1 MGGSAGPTGA
11 RGGVGAWARCKISP
25 TTVAPARP
33 RARIPH
39 RRARAFG
46 AALPSLRTESH
57 LSSNSSSRVRRLR
70 PLCAAAALVLL
81 GACASAPA
89 SEAPAP
95 QPVPRPE
102 TATPATGTTSTAI
115 TEADLRTRLY
125 AYAADSMLG
134 REAGTP
140 GNVKATDH
148 IAAELRRIGLEP
160 AGENGTYFQTLPL
173 VGRGPDP
180 RSTLAVGGTTLA
192 LWREYAPIPSISGI
206 FPFDGSLEVT
216 DAPVIYGGRV
226 GAEEQSITTEQARGK
241 IVVLAAPVGAS
252 GQPDWQFWTH
262 GGLDRFAGA
271 AAVAIATLDVSPPG
285 ILGFLQSPQE
295 GIAGSNE
302 ATPTPFGILVTRAAA
317 ERLLGKPLD
326 GLAPGAMGATVTAR
340 VRFVETPAQFPA
352 RNVVAVLRGSD
363 PAVAGQYVAIGAHS
377 DHVGLAAEPV
387 DHDSLR
393 AYNRVM
399 RPRGADSEELAPP
412 TAAQWSRI
420 GQIRDSLRRANP
432 VRRDSVFNGADDDG
446 SGVVAMLEIA
456 QHLASLETKPRRSI
470 LFVFHTAEE
479 KGLYGAQWFTD
490 HPTVPRDSIVAQVN
504 IDMIGRGGT
513 ADLPEGGPGYVQLIG
528 SRRLSSELGDLVES
542 VNTEGAHG
550 LRFDYQYDANGH
562 PDQYYCRSDHYEY
575 ARYGIPVVFLSTGS
589 HQDYHQLTDEPQYID
604 YAQLLRVT
612 RFIEDVTISIANL
625 DHRLVVDEPKPDPHG
640 SCRQ

>member
-1 MGGSAGPTGA
+1 MSSTAPLRARRRRAAG
-11 RGGVGAWARCKISP
+11 
-25 TTVAPARP
+25 APA
-33 RARIPH
+33 
-39 RRARAFG
+39 
-46 AALPSLRTESH
+46 LL
-57 LSSNSSSRVRRLR
+57 
-70 PLCAAAALVLL
+70 LVL

-89 SEAPAP
+89 SEIPVP
-95 QPVPRPE
+95 QPASRAETPVPPAN
-102 TATPATGTTSTAI
+102 ATSSAI
-115 TEADLRTRLY
+115 TEADLRARLF

-140 GNVKATDH
+140 GNVKATDY

-160 AGENGTYFQTLPL
+160 AGDGGTFFQTVPL
-173 VGRGPDP
+173 VARGPDP
-180 RSTLAVGGTTLA
+180 RSSLAAGGTALA
-192 LWREYAPIPSISGI
+192 LWREWAPLPSIASL

-226 GAEEQSITTEQARGK
+226 GAREPAVTAEQARGK
-241 IVVLAAPVGAS
+241 IVVLAAPVGES

-262 GGLDRFAGA
+262 GGLDRFPGA
-271 AAVAIATLDVSPPG
+271 AAVAIATLDISPPG

-295 GIAGSNE
+295 AIASPAT
-302 ATPTPFGILVTRAAA
+302 ATPTPFGLLVTRAAA

-326 GLAPGAMGATVTAR
+326 GLAPGAAGTTVTAR
-340 VRFVETPAQFPA
+340 VRFLESSSPFPA
-352 RNVVAVLRGSD
+352 RNVVAVLRGGD
-363 PAVAGQYVAIGAHS
+363 PAVAGQYVAIGGHS

-399 RPRGADSEELAPP
+399 RPRGADSEDEAPP
-412 TAAQWSRI
+412 TAAQWA
-420 GQIRDSLRRANP
+420 QIRQLRDSLRRAGP

-446 SGVVAMLEIA
+446 SGVVGMLEIA
-456 QHLASLETKPRRSI
+456 QHLASLATKPRRST

-504 IDMIGRGGT
+504 IDMIGRGG
-513 ADLPEGGPGYVQLIG
+513 ASDLPEGGPGYVQLIG
-528 SRRLSSELGDLVES
+528 SRRLSTELGDLVEA
-542 VNTEGAHG
+542 VNERGGHG
-550 LRFDYQYDANGH
+550 MRFDYQYDANGH

-575 ARYGIPVVFLSTGS
+575 ARFGIPVVFLSTGG

-612 RFIEDVTISIANL
+612 RFIEDVAVTIANQ
-625 DHRLVVDEPKPDPHG
+625 DHRLVVDGPTPDPQG
-640 SCRQ
+640 SCVQ